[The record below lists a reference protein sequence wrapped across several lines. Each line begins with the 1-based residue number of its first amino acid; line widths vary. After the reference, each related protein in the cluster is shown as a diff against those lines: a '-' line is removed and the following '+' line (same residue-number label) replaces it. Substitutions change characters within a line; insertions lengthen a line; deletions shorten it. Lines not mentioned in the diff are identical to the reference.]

1 MSPVDVL
8 SAVLMLTGVAFTVI
22 AAAGLVRL
30 PDLFSRM
37 HAATKA
43 TTLGLALVLLGAAL
57 RVETSG
63 DAAKLLLVG
72 AFTFLTAPV
81 GAHVLGRSAYRAG
94 TGVDG
99 LVVDELRDKDR
110 PGRQDL

>member
-8 SAVLMLTGVAFTVI
+8 SAVLMLTGVALTVI
-22 AAAGLVRL
+22 AAVGLVRL

-37 HAATKA
+37 HAATKT

-57 RVETSG
+57 RVENGG

-110 PGRQDL
+110 PGRQDP

>member
-22 AAAGLVRL
+22 AAVGLVRL

-57 RVETSG
+57 RAETGG

-94 TGVDG
+94 AGVDT
-99 LVVDELRDKDR
+99 LVVDELRDQDR
-110 PGRQDL
+110 PGRQDP

>member
-8 SAVLMLTGVAFTVI
+8 SAALMLTGVAFAVI
-22 AAAGLVRL
+22 AAVGLVRL

-37 HAATKA
+37 HAATKP
-43 TTLGLALVLLGAAL
+43 TTLGLVLVLLGAAL
-57 RVETSG
+57 RVETGG

-94 TGVDG
+94 TGVDR
-99 LVVDELRDKDR
+99 LVVDELRDEDR
-110 PGRQDL
+110 PGRQDP